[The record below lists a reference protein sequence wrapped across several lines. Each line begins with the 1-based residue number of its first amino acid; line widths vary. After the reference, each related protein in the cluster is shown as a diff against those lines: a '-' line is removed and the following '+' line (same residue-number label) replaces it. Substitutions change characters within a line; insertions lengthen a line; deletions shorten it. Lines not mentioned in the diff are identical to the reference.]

1 MGLRDWC
8 AAETKCLRGWTCATS
23 ARMRIRVSGYSSFL
37 PGERVIL
44 PGNCDQSYPADTA
57 GAPHPLSIKGIFRSR
72 PVCTF
77 PVLPYN
83 LPPTLPVLLC
93 IWLIGVIRQ
102 KPDKEV
108 RDTRLNESRPG
119 ALCLTRSSDEN
130 PNDLPPHHPAPA
142 SCGRESKKGQLTMTA
157 HNDLVQNLYDDCS
170 PTTTCSPAAPIAR
183 DRRPARRRVNLRFRD

>member
-23 ARMRIRVSGYSSFL
+23 ARLRIRVSGCSSFL

-72 PVCTF
+72 PTCTV

-108 RDTRLNESRPG
+108 RDRRLSESRPAPFASQG
-119 ALCLTRSSDEN
+119 RLTKIRTISHLIT
-130 PNDLPPHHPAPA
+130 PRP
-142 SCGRESKKGQLTMTA
+142 R
-157 HNDLVQNLYDDCS
+157 
-170 PTTTCSPAAPIAR
+170 PAAANPKK
-183 DRRPARRRVNLRFRD
+183 DSSQ